1 LFICPTAFSK
11 TPSLSPPVKSAII
24 ANEKSS
30 FFLSAIGK
38 VNGVFE
44 NFEL

>member
-1 LFICPTAFSK
+1 
-11 TPSLSPPVKSAII
+11 
-24 ANEKSS
+24 

-44 NFEL
+44 NFELYIKSCGFFSEDSHPKNKMVNR